1 MYIVKQQQEYCL
13 IRTICVI
20 TRKGPR
26 TKLLMEISLV
36 FSNIVINCSKRKHFL
51 LCFILLWI
59 NFYNLRYITKVTPL
73 PEPKR
78 SHQNR
83 QKQFVQKSL
92 HCFVEPPVVT
102 SHTKFCLSTV
112 NKLKVISLLRQQL
125 FVHILLSH
133 GSRCY
138 LPIQSYHFIS
148 LTSVWS
154 FVNNINYKASLNYFS
169 ATLKSTLQ

>member
-1 MYIVKQQQEYCL
+1 MILQFSNIVINAVYGNSYGLTDCNVNSKAAGEQEYCL

-36 FSNIVINCSKRKHFL
+36 FSNIVIYCSKGKYFL

-83 QKQFVQKSL
+83 QKQFVQKIT
-92 HCFVEPPVVT
+92 P
-102 SHTKFCLSTV
+102 
-112 NKLKVISLLRQQL
+112 LLYRATYSNFTYKIL
-125 FVHILLSH
+125 FVYS
-133 GSRCY
+133 
-138 LPIQSYHFIS
+138 Q
-148 LTSVWS
+148 
-154 FVNNINYKASLNYFS
+154 
-169 ATLKSTLQ
+169 